1 MPVTAEQL
9 PFATQ
14 VAEQMQQLGVRVV
27 VDRSGERLGKMVRN
41 SEKAKIPVM
50 AVIGAK
56 EVDDNSLSIRTRQEG
71 DLGAIAVPDVIT
83 RVKAALDSHGY
94 F

>member
-1 MPVTAEQL
+1 
-9 PFATQ
+9 
-14 VAEQMQQLGVRVV
+14 
-27 VDRSGERLGKMVRN
+27 N

-56 EVDDNSLSIRTRQEG
+56 EVEDNSLSIRTRQEG

-83 RVKAALDSHGY
+83 RLKEALDSHRY